1 MINQKV
7 YLFSVIGG
15 YNPPNDYLIINSK
28 DKAIALL
35 DKADI
40 AMDFIPSYSIS
51 NGVAEIV
58 ISHKSDLN
66 ALKATVI
73 AVADNNTNDIVI
85 GNVIT
90 RKTLNDTACLYTVNI
105 DWYTSTILSCYFYDN
120 ENALPVIARGIV
132 RRSTSSK
139 YFFKDEGIKP
149 LHKRVSITGIKCD
162 YVDSDGQRQT
172 TSLNVRFYFM
182 VYHEN
187 TTNTD
192 HWIARTGSFDCKQAW
207 DLYQDEMRIGK
218 NKRHTYDPNTLS
230 FYGYIVSGIDYL
242 NAEKLGGGIYLLN
255 SVVTNGD
262 GDNKD
267 FELSYEPFGGKKLTL
282 RFDDFISYDYDEVTI
297 NDVDGLPLFSFPKGV
312 KIGKT
317 EVIAYLNPDV
327 NTPSITYRFEPD
339 YDSQS
344 WVADNLS
351 FTIMARPVTSY
362 IDANQVYNAEQRVYN
377 QQMRS
382 LQAINNLVGGLT
394 SASTEGALVGGF
406 SRKGNPFKK
415 GGLAMGIG
423 IASAVIGYAYQT
435 LYADKEQTKIE
446 DSQAL
451 VSVDTLLFSSA
462 LNTYNLHFGL
472 YHTKYDDETIN
483 NIKLYQS
490 QYGYQSD
497 EHLINTTVNMFP
509 RGYIQTDIQLK
520 PGLCKEVEDYICKM
534 FSYGVTFN
542 E

>member
-7 YLFSVIGG
+7 WLFSVIGR
-15 YNPPNDYLIINSK
+15 YNPPNDYLIINTK

-73 AVADNNTNDIVI
+73 AVADNNTNEIVI

-149 LHKRVSITGIKCD
+149 LHKKVSITGIKCD
-162 YVDSDGQRQT
+162 YVDSDGQTQT
-172 TSLNVRFYFM
+172 TSLNARFYFM

-192 HWIARTGSFDCKQAW
+192 HWIARTGNFDCKQIW
-207 DLYQDEMRIGK
+207 EMYQNLMRIGK
-218 NKRHTYDPNTLS
+218 NKQHPYDPNTLS
-230 FYGYIVSGIDYL
+230 FYGYITSGIVYL
-242 NAEKLGGGIYLLN
+242 NAEKLDYGTYLLN

-262 GDNKD
+262 DDNKD
-267 FELSYEPFGGKKLTL
+267 FESSYEPLGGSELTL
-282 RFDDFISYDYDEVTI
+282 RFNDFISYDYDEVTI

-317 EVIAYLNPDV
+317 KVIAYVNPDV
-327 NTPSITYRFEPD
+327 NTPSITYRFDPGQ
-339 YDSQS
+339 DSQS
-344 WVADNLS
+344 WVTDNLS

-382 LQAINNLVGGLT
+382 LQAVNNLVGGLT
-394 SASTEGALVGGF
+394 SAGTEGALVGGF

-423 IASAVIGYAYQT
+423 IASALIGYAYQT

-451 VSVDTLLFSSA
+451 VSADTLLFSSA
-462 LNTYNLHFGL
+462 LNTLNLHFGL

-509 RGYIQTDIQLK
+509 SGYIQTDIQLK
-520 PGLCKEVEDYICKM
+520 PGLRKEQEDYICKM